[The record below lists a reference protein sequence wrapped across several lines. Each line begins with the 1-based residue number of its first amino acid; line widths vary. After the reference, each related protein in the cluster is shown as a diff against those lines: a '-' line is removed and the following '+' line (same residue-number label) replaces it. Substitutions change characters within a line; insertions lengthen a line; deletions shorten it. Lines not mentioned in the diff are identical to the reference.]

1 MKQIKNY
8 IDYVFRFVFWLLTIN
23 EINELKINENIFY
36 MQINIFI

>member
-23 EINELKINENIFY
+23 EINENIFY